1 MRTTRSRSLAAIAA
15 AALTLTALAGCGSDD
30 KSKDA
35 DAKTS
40 ASSSE
45 SSSPSAS
52 GSPSTDVTGAPD
64 DAVDG
69 EPAAPGER
77 LTVKNLVPTMLAA
90 MREKKTAHMTMEL
103 GSSISADA
111 DVRYSADATEM
122 KMAMDMGPTRAVVIL
137 VDGSVYM
144 QQSADS
150 KFVKI
155 SKDTPGVGDMISQL
169 SGLSPSS
176 SVAAMRGSLKKV
188 EYVGPATVKGT
199 EVDRYKVT
207 ADTSA
212 MAKTLGG
219 TAGMG
224 DLPKTVT
231 YDLYVDSDHLMRRID
246 MKITDQSIRMFVDKW
261 GEPVDIKA
269 PPASQVMSQ

>member
-1 MRTTRSRSLAAIAA
+1 MRITRSRSLAAVAA
-15 AALTLTALAGCGSDD
+15 AALVLTALAGCGSDD
-30 KSKDA
+30 KTKDA
-35 DAKTS
+35 SAKKSESPSASPSASTS
-40 ASSSE
+40 ASSD
-45 SSSPSAS
+45 A
-52 GSPSTDVTGAPD
+52 TGASD
-64 DAVDG
+64 TGDG

-77 LTVKNLVPTMLAA
+77 LTTGNLVATMLAA
-90 MREKKTAHMTMEL
+90 MREKKTAHMTMEI

-111 DVRYSADATEM
+111 DVRYSTDATEM
-122 KMAMDMGPTRAVVIL
+122 RMSMDMGPTKAVVIL
-137 VDGSVYM
+137 VDGAVYM
-144 QQSADS
+144 QQSAGS

-188 EYVGPATVKGT
+188 EYAGTDTVQGT
-199 EVDRYKVT
+199 KVEKYRVT

-219 TAGMG
+219 TAALG

-231 YDLYVDSDHLMRRID
+231 YDLYVDADHLMRRID
-246 MKITDQSIRMFVDKW
+246 MKIADQSITMLVGKW

>member
-1 MRTTRSRSLAAIAA
+1 MRITRSRSLAAIAT
-15 AALTLTALAGCGSDD
+15 AALALTALAGCGSDD
-30 KSKDA
+30 KTKDA

-40 ASSSE
+40 VSAG
-45 SSSPSAS
+45 SSPSAS
-52 GSPSTDVTGAPD
+52 TSPSSDVTGDTSA
-64 DAVDG
+64 AGDG
-69 EPAAPGER
+69 KPAAPGER
-77 LTVKNLVPTMLAA
+77 LTVENLVPTMLAA
-90 MREKKTAHMTMEL
+90 MREKKTAHMRMDL

-111 DVRYSADATEM
+111 DVRYASDATEM
-122 KMAMDMGPTRAVVIL
+122 RMSMDMGPTRAVVIL
-137 VDGSVYM
+137 VDGAVYM
-144 QQSADS
+144 QQSKDS

-155 SKDTPGVGDMISQL
+155 GKDTPGVGDMISQL

-188 EYVGPATVKGT
+188 EYVGPATVNGT
-199 EVDRYKVT
+199 KVDKYRVT

-219 TAGMG
+219 SAGMG
-224 DLPKTVT
+224 ELPKTVT
-231 YDLYVDSDHLMRRID
+231 YELYVDADHLMRRID
-246 MKITDQSIRMFVDKW
+246 MKITDQSITMVVDKW